1 MSRRGR
7 APSDEEAA
15 LWEAVARSVDPLHPR
30 RRRPEKPPADEV
42 QSAKKKPPKAHREKN
57 APPPPSPPKPKP
69 PPALVPIDR
78 RTITRLGRGA
88 IAINARIDLHGMT
101 QQAAHH
107 RLIDFLRGAQSG
119 GAKLVLVITG
129 KGREEG
135 GEGRGVLRRVV
146 PQWLSSPELRGVI
159 VGFDEAGRAHGGS
172 GALYVRLRRKR

>member
-15 LWEAVARSVDPLHPR
+15 LWEAVAKSVAPLHPR
-30 RRRPEKPPADEV
+30 RRQPEKPAQPDETLP
-42 QSAKKKPPKAHREKN
+42 SRKPSKARAEKGV
-57 APPPPSPPKPKP
+57 PPSPPPPRPKP
-69 PPALVPIDR
+69 PALAPIDR

-88 IAINARIDLHGMT
+88 IAIDARIDLHGMT

-146 PQWLSSPELRGVI
+146 PQWLSSADLRGVI